1 MMSKVVKMQD
11 RKTIPT
17 GYKQTEVGIIP
28 EDWGVDSIGHLLSIT
43 TGKKNTQDKVDD
55 GTYPFF
61 VRSLTI
67 EKINSYSF
75 DGEGVLTAG
84 DGVGTGK
91 IFHYLKGK
99 FDFHQ
104 RVYLMYN
111 FKETLDGYFF
121 YIIFSNYFYDRI
133 MSMTAKSSVDSVRRE
148 MIADMKI
155 TLPPKNEQTAIAL
168 VISDTDALINAL
180 ERLLEKK
187 QAIKTATMQ
196 QLLTGRIRLTQFAKH
211 PDGTIKGYKFSDL
224 GHIPEDWEERE
235 IGQFAPLQRGF
246 DLPASK
252 RSEGLYPVVYSN
264 GIVNTHNHFQVK
276 GPGVV
281 TGRSGTLGK
290 VHHIECDF
298 WPHNTS
304 LWVTKFIKS
313 DSKFVYYIFKYIG
326 FERFASGSGVPTLN
340 RNDAHSFKVAIPS
353 SLKEQTAIAT
363 VLSDMDAELV
373 TLEKKLAKVRDIKQ
387 GMMQQ
392 LLTGRIRLSLD
403 HQP

>member
-1 MMSKVVKMQD
+1 MMNKVVKMQD
-11 RKTIPT
+11 GKTIPT

-61 VRSLTI
+61 VRSQTI

-180 ERLLEKK
+180 ERLLEKNK
-187 QAIKTATMQ
+187 
-196 QLLTGRIRLTQFAKH
+196 L
-211 PDGTIKGYKFSDL
+211 
-224 GHIPEDWEERE
+224 
-235 IGQFAPLQRGF
+235 
-246 DLPASK
+246 SK
-252 RSEGLYPVVYSN
+252 RLQCSN
-264 GIVNTHNHFQVK
+264 
-276 GPGVV
+276 
-281 TGRSGTLGK
+281 
-290 VHHIECDF
+290 C
-298 WPHNTS
+298 
-304 LWVTKFIKS
+304 
-313 DSKFVYYIFKYIG
+313 
-326 FERFASGSGVPTLN
+326 
-340 RNDAHSFKVAIPS
+340 
-353 SLKEQTAIAT
+353 
-363 VLSDMDAELV
+363 
-373 TLEKKLAKVRDIKQ
+373 
-387 GMMQQ
+387 
-392 LLTGRIRLSLD
+392 
-403 HQP
+403 

>member
-1 MMSKVVKMQD
+1 MMNKVVKMQD

-61 VRSLTI
+61 VRSQTI

-304 LWVTKFIKS
+304 LWVTKFINS

>member
-61 VRSLTI
+61 VRSQTI